1 MIGGDLIDFR
11 LLFQD
16 HILLVL
22 LWVSVWG
29 LFEMLLECCTG
40 NSKLLRALVLILI
53 LIVSSLAICRLAK
66 RGERLEAEEL
76 RQLHR
81 PKRKMRQ
88 IT

>member
-1 MIGGDLIDFR
+1 MLGGDLIDFR

-29 LFEMLLECCTG
+29 LVEMLLDSFTG
-40 NSKLLRALVLILI
+40 NSKTLRALVLAL
-53 LIVSSLAICRLAK
+53 LFVVSSLAICRLAK

-76 RQLHR
+76 RQLLAELR
-81 PKRKMRQ
+81 R
-88 IT
+88 